1 MIEEQNPWSLNNIIE
16 FDKKECKYFYRWW
29 FSKLRFEAVSIID
42 LKERKIIKKKQ
53 FENSKEIFT

>member
-16 FDKKECKYFYRWW
+16 FDKKECKYFYRWLYR
-29 FSKLRFEAVSIID
+29 KLRFEAVSIID